1 MRKKDYLYIKKIDN
15 RQLKRFKKIIQ
26 RRKSKRLESGFLEK
40 IVVMQK
46 QRIKSLYRLYRE
58 GK

>member
-26 RRKSKRLESGFLEK
+26 RRKSKRLESRFLEK
-40 IVVMQK
+40 IVVIQK
-46 QRIKSLYRLYRE
+46 QRIKRLYRLYRE